1 LRAASFLT
9 LFSFSL
15 TSGNPC
21 PAKVLA
27 PTFPL
32 EPPHFFCFSLQFLC
46 CFGSAPQEHDS
57 SSNHCFA
64 FIEISVDERVAELA
78 AVSRLTKFAVLLF
91 LSFGPSAPLLHA
103 QSGDPSLGDLAR
115 SYRKTQ
121 APPRKIIDNDNLSE
135 VMEAGVSKK
144 WDIAGV
150 HFSVD
155 KNAIDMVNASLPD
168 VTCALAYNGQ
178 ADGPKPEN
186 LPSEELTKI
195 EGPATIVGDTFQ
207 VAVQNGTAWELREIT
222 VGLTLIRSG
231 SPGNT
236 QPGNA
241 KLVPATLTSP
251 APPERRSDLTLLY
264 YLKGKAD
271 GMGAGLFQDQLKLP
285 IPPDQEWHWAVVQAK
300 GIRPASLNGT
310 PSQASP
316 GGATDSSTPVPASG
330 PVSSPESTPAPSPA
344 SVSPIGKSLN

>member
-1 LRAASFLT
+1 LSSKGSSTYVPLAA
-9 LFSFSL
+9 
-15 TSGNPC
+15 
-21 PAKVLA
+21 A
-27 PTFPL
+27 PFPL
-32 EPPHFFCFSLQFLC
+32 LLATISMLLD
-46 CFGSAPQEHDS
+46 SAPRNTTVLRTIVLHSIQ
-57 SSNHCFA
+57 FA
-64 FIEISVDERVAELA
+64 VDERVAELA
-78 AVSRLTKFAVLLF
+78 AVSRLIKFAVFFL
-91 LSFGPSAPLLHA
+91 LSFGPSAIPLLQA
-103 QSGDPSLGDLAR
+103 QSSDPSLGDLAR
-115 SYRKTQ
+115 SYRKNQ

-144 WDIAGV
+144 WDIAGI

-155 KNAIDMVNASLPD
+155 KNAIDMVNASSPD

-186 LPSEELTKI
+186 LPAEELAKI
-195 EGPATIVGDTFQ
+195 DGPATIVGDSFQ
-207 VAVQNGTAWELREIT
+207 VAVQNGTAWELREVT

-264 YLKGKAD
+264 HLKGKAD

-285 IPPDQEWHWAVVQAK
+285 IPPDQDWHWAVVQAK
-300 GIRPASLNGT
+300 GIRPPTFNAT

-316 GGATDSSTPVPASG
+316 GGATDSSAPVPVPLAA
-330 PVSSPESTPAPSPA
+330 PSPESTPAPSPA